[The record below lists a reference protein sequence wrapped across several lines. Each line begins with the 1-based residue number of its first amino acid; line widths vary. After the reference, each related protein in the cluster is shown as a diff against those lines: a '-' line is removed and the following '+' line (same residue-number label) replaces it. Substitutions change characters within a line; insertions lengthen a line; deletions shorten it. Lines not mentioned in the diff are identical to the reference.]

1 MMWPP
6 IWMLV
11 PYVLFAADVD
21 GALAALQWVLSARPD
36 AAVAEQHLQA
46 ALKLVSADWG
56 VTLSC

>member
-1 MMWPP
+1 
-6 IWMLV
+6 MLV